1 MPFWNTGFSSH
12 SGSPNVALR
21 SAASSESWLGIW
33 IQDVTSALLN
43 PSYWVWGFGSY
54 AKVGEPL
61 SEGHKNSE
69 FTEPLPLCVKTSK
82 APSCRWQRDRE
93 NEIFL
98 PFSSGFHYQRGK
110 NKTTLTTTTEKK
122 KQKNSGF
129 SRETTCLKRCHYRW
143 ERWEFHDQFWQL
155 HTHQS
160 SCGKFSNLEWGTRKS
175 YVNWQNVMFFKLSL
189 KKQDYSFNEE
199 NKQIDK
205 DHVFNSC

>member
-1 MPFWNTGFSSH
+1 M
-12 SGSPNVALR
+12 SPQPSWIRVTECGAWVAMLKLENHWAR
-21 SAASSESWLGIW
+21 DTKTQS
-33 IQDVTSALLN
+33 LLN
-43 PSYWVWGFGSY
+43 HFPSVW
-54 AKVGEPL
+54 KL
-61 SEGHKNSE
+61 
-69 FTEPLPLCVKTSK
+69 
-82 APSCRWQRDRE
+82 QRLQVAGDRE
-93 NEIFL
+93 
-98 PFSSGFHYQRGK
+98 
-110 NKTTLTTTTEKK
+110 TEKMKYFYHSVQASIIKEAKTKQHPPPPPK
-122 KQKNSGF
+122 KKKTKPLGSHGKQH
-129 SRETTCLKRCHYRW
+129 LKRCHYRW

>member
-1 MPFWNTGFSSH
+1 MSPQSSWIRVTEC
-12 SGSPNVALR
+12 GALVAMLKLENHWAR
-21 SAASSESWLGIW
+21 DTKTQS
-33 IQDVTSALLN
+33 LLN
-43 PSYWVWGFGSY
+43 HFPSVW
-54 AKVGEPL
+54 KL
-61 SEGHKNSE
+61 
-69 FTEPLPLCVKTSK
+69 
-82 APSCRWQRDRE
+82 QRLQVAGDRE
-93 NEIFL
+93 TEKMKYFCHSVQASII
-98 PFSSGFHYQRGK
+98 K
-110 NKTTLTTTTEKK
+110 EAKTKQHSPPPPKKK

-160 SCGKFSNLEWGTRKS
+160 NCGKFSNLEWGTRKS